1 MEHPPFAAWETFYVI
16 LGSSAAALTGL
27 QFVVV
32 VLGAEVRAVTRGA
45 IRAWGTPTIIH
56 FCATL
61 LLSCVISAPWR
72 SIPNAALSVGIFG
85 LAGLLYLVRVL
96 WHARRQE
103 DYAPVFEDWLWHFIL
118 PGIAYLEL
126 LIVAAFLTSHP
137 HGAMFGV
144 GASAVL
150 LLIIGIHNAW
160 DAVTYIALREQEQQE
175 AVTVPASSPQSGSPP
190 AS

>member
-27 QFVVV
+27 QFVVI

-45 IRAWGTPTIIH
+45 VRAWGTPTIIH

-85 LAGLLYLVRVL
+85 LAGLLYLARVL
-96 WHARRQE
+96 WHATRQE
-103 DYAPVFEDWLWHFIL
+103 DYKPVFEDWLWHFIL

-160 DAVTYIALREQEQQE
+160 DAVTYIALREQENQE
-175 AVTVPASSPQSGSPP
+175 ATAPASPPESGSPP